1 MGCNGF
7 TRVSEVFAEHFGA
20 VGAERHYILG
30 HDAGASLLVDG
41 ELVAAVEEERLNR
54 EKKTS
59 DFPLNAVTWC
69 LESAGLRFSDID
81 LIAIPWNFSAEV
93 LDGLLSDITSAPTTR
108 AAKSALTS
116 GIGTLFTEVVGHD
129 AILADFAA
137 RTGFT
142 PDPDKVV
149 FVPHHLAHAM
159 TGHYMAGMKDAAFLV
174 SDGRAERFSSLI
186 GEIRGGRIRV
196 FDESTIGAEYSIGL
210 LFAAITRYLGFVPN
224 NDEYKI
230 MGLSGFAA
238 PPSPNPFL
246 THIVELR
253 EDGRY
258 TFCRPLET
266 DNPRSFEPLFE
277 QHFGPVQDTLEY
289 KARVAAAAQEMLTVV
304 TSHQLRALE
313 AKTDLNHLL
322 FEGGVALNCLNNT
335 PLLEGSRFDDMDV
348 GFGASDTGIVIG
360 AAVYAWVNH
369 DPDTTDIADL
379 AHPAHLTAPTEATD
393 GTDGTDGTDR
403 AGSAPPVT
411 PYLGPEYDDSA
422 IERALRDVRDRVTW
436 SRLSDDEV
444 VDHVAKLLTEKVVVG
459 WYEGRLEHGP
469 RALGHRSILANPKF
483 PDIKDVINTRVKH
496 REPFRPFAPIVLE
509 TDAPKIFDMGRK
521 TRSPYMTF
529 VFPVR
534 PEFRD
539 VIPGAIHVDGTSRV
553 QTITDHDTPR
563 LAALLRRFTTL
574 TDVPCLL
581 NTSFNVAGE
590 PIVCTPTD
598 ALNCFLGTEIDYLVL
613 GNQLVTKT
621 EPSA

>member
-1 MGCNGF
+1 MIVLGCNGF
-7 TRVSEVFAEHFGA
+7 TRVSEIFAERFGA
-20 VGAERHYILG
+20 VGTERHYLLG

-59 DFPLNAVTWC
+59 DFPINAVKWC
-69 LESAGLRFSDID
+69 LESAGLQSSDID

-93 LDGLLSDITSAPTTR
+93 LDGMLFDITSAPM
-108 AAKSALTS
+108 APSAKLDLISN
-116 GIGTLFTEVVGHD
+116 IGELFTGAVSHD
-129 AILADFAA
+129 AVLADFAA

-159 TGHYMAGMKDAAFLV
+159 TGYYMAGMKDAAFLI
-174 SDGRAERFSSLI
+174 SDGRAERSSSLI
-186 GEIRGGRIRV
+186 GEIRDGLIRV
-196 FDESTIGAEYSIGL
+196 FDESTIGADYSIGL

-230 MGLSGFAA
+230 MGLSGFAK
-238 PPSPNPFL
+238 PPTPNPFL
-246 THIVELR
+246 EHIVELH

-266 DNPRSFEPLFE
+266 DNPRSFDSLFE
-277 QHFGPVQDTLEY
+277 QHFGPAQDTLEY

-348 GFGASDTGIVIG
+348 SFGASDTGIAIG
-360 AAVYAWVNH
+360 AAVHAWVNH
-369 DPDTTDIADL
+369 PDNAVR
-379 AHPAHLTAPTEATD
+379 EE
-393 GTDGTDGTDR
+393 
-403 AGSAPPVT
+403 SAPPVT
-411 PYLGPEYDDSA
+411 PYLGPEYDDST
-422 IERALRDVRDRVTW
+422 IEQALREFGSRVVW

-444 VDHVAKLLTEKVVVG
+444 VAQVAELLTEKVVIG
-459 WYEGRLEHGP
+459 WYEGRIEHGP

-483 PDIKDVINTRVKH
+483 PDIKDIINTRVKH

-509 TDAPKIFDMGRK
+509 SDAPKIFEMGRK

-539 VIPGAIHVDGTSRV
+539 VIPGATHVDGTSRV
-553 QTITDHDTPR
+553 QTITDQDTPR
-563 LAALLRRFTTL
+563 LAALLRRFTAL
-574 TDVPCLL
+574 TDVPCLI

-590 PIVCTPTD
+590 PIVCTPAD
-598 ALNCFLGTEIDYLVL
+598 ALNCFLGTEIDYLML
-613 GNQLVTKT
+613 GNYLVTKV
-621 EPSA
+621 EAS